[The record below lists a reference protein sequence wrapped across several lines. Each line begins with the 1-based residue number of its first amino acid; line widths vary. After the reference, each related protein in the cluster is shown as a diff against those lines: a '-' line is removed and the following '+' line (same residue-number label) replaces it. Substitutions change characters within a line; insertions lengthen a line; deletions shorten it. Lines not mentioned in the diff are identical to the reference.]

1 VNYLESLLYNYTE
14 IKKDTLDYHNKCIE
28 QELGNMQY
36 DSQPKAKTR
45 EFNSTVENAAV
56 NFDEGC
62 PDQEGIVKAVE
73 KTLKVVDI
81 VLFRFYQLRYE
92 ERMERMEVQNKLD
105 ISRRTFYRRRREL
118 LKKLKENLNK
128 EG

>member
-1 VNYLESLLYNYTE
+1 MNYLESLLYNYEE

-36 DSQPKAKTR
+36 DSQPKSKTR
-45 EFNSTVENAAV
+45 EFNSTVENAAI
-56 NFDEGC
+56 NFDKGC
-62 PDQEGIVKAVE
+62 ADQEGIVKAVE
-73 KTLKVVDI
+73 KTLKKADI
-81 VLFRFYQLRYE
+81 VLFRFYQLKYE
-92 ERMERMEVQNKLD
+92 ERMKRLQVQSKLG

-118 LKKLKENLNK
+118 LNKLKENLNK